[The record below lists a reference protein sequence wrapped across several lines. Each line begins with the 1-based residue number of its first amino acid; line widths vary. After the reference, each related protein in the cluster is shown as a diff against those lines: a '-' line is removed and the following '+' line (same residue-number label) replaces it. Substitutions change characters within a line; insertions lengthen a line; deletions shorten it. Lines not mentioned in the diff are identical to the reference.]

1 MRGGKLNVGDAIDRP
16 SRCQLVI
23 QRDGLDLSRG
33 KLVRLTGNPGLGVG
47 LSAQNAIT
55 DITPGGVAFLDG
67 RIQSG
72 DMLIVFDGVGVANG
86 KKGLSQVVKEQKE
99 MIEARGGSLNPW
111 REIILKR
118 RLQPKPPPTE
128 DPKGGRRGSK
138 KDLLAE
144 EPPTKFEWKV
154 RASSLPVDKT
164 ERDKK
169 TNAIKGERM
178 VPFALDKKNAIV
190 TLHESCDELNLGDV
204 VTMIDGKKIAGG
216 PHEMKAASKTTKG
229 LDAKLP
235 IHTISLERPQV
246 YLADGVQPLP
256 EEKPVEPP
264 SRRRRRRPKPAP
276 PPAPPPAAPP
286 SRSGSRAA
294 AGAATRRSQ
303 AACAAASTAP
313 ATAAGGERG
322 KHAQWLL
329 E

>member
-1 MRGGKLNVGDAIDRP
+1 MAPDRKGSKANIDASSLPSMEHIYIVLELGLPLGIGLTEENTVSELNGDVASKEWRVGDRLCWADGKEVRGGKLGVGDAIDR
-16 SRCQLVI
+16 SRQVHELVI
-23 QRDGLDLSRG
+23 QRDAPQSLRAQEYTYM
-33 KLVRLTGNPGLGVG
+33 VRLTGNPGLGVG

-138 KDLLAE
+138 KDVLAE
-144 EPPTKFEWKV
+144 EPPTKIEWKV

-178 VPFALDKKNAIV
+178 VPFALDKKNAM
-190 TLHESCDELNLGDV
+190 HN
-204 VTMIDGKKIAGG
+204 
-216 PHEMKAASKTTKG
+216 
-229 LDAKLP
+229 
-235 IHTISLERPQV
+235 
-246 YLADGVQPLP
+246 
-256 EEKPVEPP
+256 
-264 SRRRRRRPKPAP
+264 
-276 PPAPPPAAPP
+276 
-286 SRSGSRAA
+286 
-294 AGAATRRSQ
+294 
-303 AACAAASTAP
+303 
-313 ATAAGGERG
+313 
-322 KHAQWLL
+322 
-329 E
+329 